1 MPPKSRIIAL
11 DFGMARIGVA
21 MSDEQ
26 KIIATPIL
34 TITSEKRMQSTVTKL
49 LSELKA
55 HATANNYVIEEIVV
69 GMPFLMSG
77 KKGLLA
83 DEVLHFVEELK
94 KSIDVPIAT
103 WDERLSSVQAER
115 SLREGSLTRKRR
127 SRIVDTVA
135 ATIILQ
141 SYLDNKRM
149 SL

>member
-1 MPPKSRIIAL
+1 MQPKSRIIAI
-11 DFGMARIGVA
+11 DFGMARLGIA

-34 TITSEKRMQSTVTKL
+34 TVTAERKMQATVTKL

-55 HATANNYVIEEIVV
+55 HSQANGYVIEEIVV

-83 DEVLHFVEELK
+83 DEVHHFIEELK
-94 KSIDVPIAT
+94 INIDVPITA

-115 SLREGSLTRKRR
+115 SLREGTLTRKRR

-141 SYLDNKRM
+141 SYLDSKN
-149 SL
+149 L